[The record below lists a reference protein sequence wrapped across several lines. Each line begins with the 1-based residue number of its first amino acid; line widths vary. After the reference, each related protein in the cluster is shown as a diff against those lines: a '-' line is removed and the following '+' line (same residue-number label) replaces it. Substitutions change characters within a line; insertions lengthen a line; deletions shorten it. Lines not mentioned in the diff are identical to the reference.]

1 MARRAPALAIRAAGL
16 AAALAACAPVQDTA
30 ASPEPTATVAGLPF
44 RFEQVLAPKVYAR
57 SGPATIA
64 PGKPAPGLWA
74 AVPGLARAE
83 HGRVTNPATG
93 AAVDVA
99 LFRGGGTIRLSPDA
113 AKALEIGARPVQ
125 VQVTALRR
133 EPRIEE
139 PAAPGRTRGK

>member
-16 AAALAACAPVQDTA
+16 AAALAACAPAQDP
-30 ASPEPTATVAGLPF
+30 ASPETTATVAGLPF
-44 RFEQVLAPKVYAR
+44 RFEQVLTPGVYAR
-57 SGPATIA
+57 SGPATVA

-93 AAVDVA
+93 ASVDVA

-113 AKALEIGARPVQ
+113 AKALGIGARPVA
-125 VQVTALRR
+125 VEVTALRR

-139 PAAPGRTRGK
+139 PADPRRTARK